1 MAFNPLPPIRRPHT
15 SPRVSPQADHN
26 SGLSTPAPATQHRR
40 RGVLRSLGLG
50 LIIGAADDDPSAIG
64 TYASAGAAFGTAF
77 LWTVPLILP
86 MMFTVV
92 YLSGKVGQIT
102 GQGLFTVI
110 RHHYSRKFLYF
121 LLLTALIG
129 NSIEAGADLGGMAAA
144 LNLLVPIPIP
154 WIVVLLAG
162 VILALQIWTSYKTI
176 RNVFRWL
183 ALTLLAYV
191 GSAILAR
198 PNWREAIRA
207 IFIPSIQFTKEYFAM
222 LVAIVGAS
230 LSAYIYSWQ
239 SNVEIEERIASGRRR
254 RAERRKSATREELR
268 FAARDTG
275 FGMFFACIGMF
286 FIMLSTAATLHKA
299 GKTDINTA
307 AEAASA
313 LRPIAGRAAESLFSV
328 GVVAAGFLAVPVMTA
343 GAAYDLCQTFEWKHG
358 LQRKLTEAKTFYGAI
373 VAFTAVAVCMNFL
386 HINPMKALVYAGIVQ
401 GISTPFLTLMIM
413 LINNNREIM
422 GGWVNERA
430 MNVLGWFTTIAM
442 FLAAVALLVTWIW

>member
-1 MAFNPLPPIRRPHT
+1 MASNPLPPIRRPHT
-15 SPRVSPQADHN
+15 SPHVSSQADHDP
-26 SGLSTPAPATQHRR
+26 GLLLPTPAPKRRR

-64 TYASAGAAFGTAF
+64 TYASAGAAFGTAL
-77 LWTVPLILP
+77 LWTAPLILP

-110 RHHYSRKFLYF
+110 RRHYSPKFLYF
-121 LLLTALIG
+121 LLLKALVG

-144 LNLLVPIPIP
+144 LNLFVPIPIP

-162 VILALQIWTSYKTI
+162 LIFALQIWTSYQTI

-198 PNWREAIRA
+198 PNWREAMRGL
-207 IFIPSIQFTKEYFAM
+207 FIPSIQFSKEYFAM

-239 SNVEIEERIASGRRR
+239 SNVEIEERIASGRRL

-275 FGMFFACIGMF
+275 FGMFFANLVMF

-299 GKTDINTA
+299 GKTDISTA
-307 AEAASA
+307 AEAAKA
-313 LRPIAGRAAESLFSV
+313 LRPIAGQAAELLFSI

-373 VAFTAVAVCMNFL
+373 MAFTAVAVCMNFL

-422 GGWVNERA
+422 GGWVNERG
-430 MNVLGWFTTIAM
+430 MNVLGWLTTIAM
-442 FLAAVALLVTWIW
+442 FLVGIGLLVTWIW

>member
-1 MAFNPLPPIRRPHT
+1 MASNTLPPIRRPQA
-15 SPRVSPQADHN
+15 SPPVSSHADHDP
-26 SGLSTPAPATQHRR
+26 GLLRPAPASEQRR

-64 TYASAGAAFGTAF
+64 TYASAGAAFGPAL

-110 RHHYSRKFLYF
+110 RRHYSPKFLYF
-121 LLLTALIG
+121 LLLTALVG
-129 NSIEAGADLGGMAAA
+129 NTIEAGADLGGMAAA
-144 LNLLVPIPIP
+144 LNLFVPIPIP

-162 VILALQIWTSYKTI
+162 LILALQIWTSYRTI

-198 PNWREAIRA
+198 PNWREAVRGLL
-207 IFIPSIQFTKEYFAM
+207 IPNLQFSKEYFAM

-239 SNVEIEERIASGRRR
+239 SNVEIEEQIAIGKHG

-275 FGMFFACIGMF
+275 
-286 FIMLSTAATLHKA
+286 
-299 GKTDINTA
+299 
-307 AEAASA
+307 
-313 LRPIAGRAAESLFSV
+313 
-328 GVVAAGFLAVPVMTA
+328 
-343 GAAYDLCQTFEWKHG
+343 
-358 LQRKLTEAKTFYGAI
+358 
-373 VAFTAVAVCMNFL
+373 
-386 HINPMKALVYAGIVQ
+386 
-401 GISTPFLTLMIM
+401 
-413 LINNNREIM
+413 
-422 GGWVNERA
+422 
-430 MNVLGWFTTIAM
+430 
-442 FLAAVALLVTWIW
+442 